1 MPIGLSQ
8 RAEHPAEKL
17 HLLHGSL
24 FDVRCTSFYCDYA
37 GENFDDPIA
46 PALDIPKESIE
57 PKPSVSD
64 KTGAQASKSLQDA
77 MTRDLDISDDRVEIP
92 ELAIK
97 DLPLCPKCSGLL
109 RPGVV
114 WFGEVLPEKTLTAVD
129 SFIESCVRIDLI
141 MVIGTASRVFPAAGY
156 IDEAREKGARV
167 AVINMDR
174 GDIPA
179 GGLGENDWF
188 FEGDAGEIIPHI
200 LESVIGDMVMNVRG
214 VQTYG

>member
-1 MPIGLSQ
+1 MLIGLSQ
-8 RAEHPAEKL
+8 RAGHPAKKL
-17 HLLHGSL
+17 YLLHGSL

-37 GENFDDPIA
+37 GENFDDPIV
-46 PALDIPKESIE
+46 PALDIPKERTGLEPSI
-57 PKPSVSD
+57 SD

-77 MTRDLDISDDRVEIP
+77 MIRDLDISDDRVEIP

-97 DLPLCPKCSGLL
+97 DLPQCPKCSGLL

-174 GDIPA
+174 EDMPA
-179 GGLGENDWF
+179 GGLSEEDWF
-188 FEGDAGEIIPHI
+188 FEGDAGEIVPEI
-200 LESVIGDMVMNVRG
+200 LKSVIGDMVMNVGG
-214 VQTYG
+214 V